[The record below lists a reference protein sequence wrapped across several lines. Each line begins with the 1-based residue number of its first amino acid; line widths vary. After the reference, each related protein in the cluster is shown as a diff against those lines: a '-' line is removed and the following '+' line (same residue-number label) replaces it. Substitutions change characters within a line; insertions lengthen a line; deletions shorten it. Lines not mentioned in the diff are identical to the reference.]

1 MRFSERRLVSPK
13 KRKSYQIVGMLSS
26 SRSLE
31 PIVQMCL
38 SSRMLHN
45 NDGNQTGMTDENG
58 HTTQSVFDALSRLT
72 SRTCASP

>member
-1 MRFSERRLVSPK
+1 
-13 KRKSYQIVGMLSS
+13 
-26 SRSLE
+26 
-31 PIVQMCL
+31 
-38 SSRMLHN
+38 MLHN